1 MRGIG
6 AAYHRL
12 RMNQIESIAM
22 ASPQLE
28 EVVALIRNHNARLGK
43 ETSVLEMRQH
53 FDALYDALPVSE
65 AVRFIEGDE
74 VRGMW
79 TTFHGARRN
88 QAVLYLHGGGYVMH
102 GPAQYR
108 TLTAALALETQR
120 EVFAVDYRHAPE
132 HPFPHGLHDAF
143 NAYKW
148 LLTRLGEDP
157 SIVIA
162 GDSAGGGMA
171 VALMLMCMHHGLP
184 LPRGAFLISPW
195 TDLSLGGES
204 IRTRA
209 ELDPVVSETG
219 LQYFVHAYLQ
229 DHQDPRHPLASP
241 LFGDLSGL
249 PPLLIHVGSNE
260 VLLDDATRLAA
271 RAAAA
276 GVETTL
282 KVWPSMF
289 HEWHMWHARL
299 PEAADAIR
307 QAAVFIRE
315 RFSA

>member
-1 MRGIG
+1 
-6 AAYHRL
+6 
-12 RMNQIESIAM
+12 M
-22 ASPQLE
+22 ASTQLE
-28 EVVALIRNHNARLGK
+28 EIVTHIRHHSARLAK
-43 ETSVLEMRQH
+43 DSSVLEMRQH
-53 FDALYDALPVSE
+53 FDALYDALPIPDG
-65 AVRFIEGDE
+65 VRFIEGDE
-74 VRGMW
+74 VAGLW
-79 TTFHGARRN
+79 TTFTGARRN

-102 GPAQYR
+102 GPTQYR

-120 EVFAVDYRHAPE
+120 EVFAVDYRRAPE
-132 HPFPHGLHDAF
+132 HPFPHGLHDAL

-171 VALMLMCMHHGLP
+171 IALMMMCVHHGLP

-195 TDLSLGGES
+195 TDLSLGGDS

-209 ELDPVVSETG
+209 EFDPVLNHAG
-219 LQYFVHAYLQ
+219 LQNFAQAYLQ
-229 DHQDPRHPLASP
+229 EHRDPRHPLASP
-241 LFGDLSGL
+241 LFGDLTGL
-249 PPLLIHVGSNE
+249 PPLLIHVGGNE
-260 VLLDDATRLAA
+260 MLLDDATRLAA
-271 RAAAA
+271 RAAST

-289 HEWHMWHARL
+289 HEWHMWHTKL
-299 PEAADAIR
+299 PQAADAIR

-315 RFSA
+315 RFSS

>member
-1 MRGIG
+1 
-6 AAYHRL
+6 
-12 RMNQIESIAM
+12 M
-22 ASPQLE
+22 ASNQLE
-28 EVVALIRNHNARLGK
+28 DIVAQIRQHSARLD
-43 ETSVLEMRQH
+43 ENSSVLEMRQH
-53 FDALYDALPVSE
+53 FDSLYDALAVPDG
-65 AVRFIEGDE
+65 VRFVEGDE
-74 VRGMW
+74 VPGLW
-79 TTFHGARRN
+79 TTFPGARRN

-102 GPAQYR
+102 SPAQYR

-120 EVFAVDYRHAPE
+120 EVFAVDYRRAPE
-132 HPFPHGLHDAF
+132 HPFPHGLHDAL

-171 VALMLMCMHHGLP
+171 IALMMMCVHHGLP

-195 TDLSLGGES
+195 TDLSLSGDS
-204 IRTRA
+204 IRSRA
-209 ELDPVVSETG
+209 ASDPVITLAG
-219 LQYFVHAYLQ
+219 LQNFAHAYLQ
-229 DHQDPRHPLASP
+229 EHQDPRHPLASP

-249 PPLLIHVGSNE
+249 PPLLIHVGGNE
-260 VLLDDATRLAA
+260 VLLDDATRIAA
-271 RAAAA
+271 NAANV

-289 HEWHMWHARL
+289 HAWHMWHTQL
-299 PEAADAIR
+299 PQAADAIR

-315 RFSA
+315 CFSS

>member
-1 MRGIG
+1 
-6 AAYHRL
+6 
-12 RMNQIESIAM
+12 M
-22 ASPQLE
+22 ASTQLE
-28 EVVALIRNHNARLGK
+28 NILALIRNHNARLGK
-43 ETSVLEMRQH
+43 DSSVSAMRQH
-53 FDALYDALPVSE
+53 FDALYDALKVPDG
-65 AVRFIEGDE
+65 ARFVEGDE
-74 VRGMW
+74 VPGLW
-79 TTFHGARRN
+79 TTFLGARRN

-102 GPAQYR
+102 SPTQYR

-120 EVFAVDYRHAPE
+120 EVFAVDYRRAPE
-132 HPFPHGLHDAF
+132 HPFPHGLHDAL

-157 SIVIA
+157 SIVLA

-171 VALMLMCMHHGLP
+171 VALMMMCVHHGLP

-195 TDLSLGGES
+195 VDLSLGGDS
-204 IRTRA
+204 ISTRA
-209 ELDPVVSETG
+209 AFDPVVNQAG
-219 LQYFVHAYLQ
+219 LHYFINAYLQ
-229 DHQDPRHPLASP
+229 EHQDPRHPLVSP

-249 PPLLIHVGSNE
+249 PPLLIHVGGDE

-271 RAAAA
+271 RAAGA

-289 HEWHMWHARL
+289 HEWHMWHTKL

-315 RFSA
+315 RFSS